1 MDAYNQ
7 QIFPML
13 SYEDGPAAMDWLC
26 HVFGF
31 TEKTR
36 WLDDHGRLT
45 HGELIIG
52 NSMVMLASPTPD
64 YRSPKNLRLI
74 CEAASKWY
82 QTPYIINGVM
92 VSVDD
97 AEKHFHHAIEKG
109 ATILTGLESGGPG
122 IRYRAEDLEGQRW
135 MFIQAS

>member
-13 SYEDGPAAMDWLC
+13 SYENGAAAMDWLC
-26 HVFGF
+26 RVFGF

-36 WLDDHGRLT
+36 WLDEHGTLT
-45 HGELIIG
+45 HGELTIG

-74 CEAASKWY
+74 CEEASKWY

-92 VSVDD
+92 VYVASV
-97 AEKHFHHAIEKG
+97 EKHFQNSMDNR
-109 ATILTGLESGGPG
+109 ATILSGLESGGPG
-122 IRYRAEDLEGQRW
+122 LRYRAEDLEGQRW
-135 MFIQAS
+135 MFIQTP